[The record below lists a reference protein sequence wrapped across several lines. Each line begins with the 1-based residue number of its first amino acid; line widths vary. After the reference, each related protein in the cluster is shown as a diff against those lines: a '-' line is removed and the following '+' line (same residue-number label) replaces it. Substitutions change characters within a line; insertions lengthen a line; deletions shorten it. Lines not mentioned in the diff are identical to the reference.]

1 MTPQRIVCSRACF
14 HAEANRCRS
23 GPLGKCVS
31 CSEKRAGGWQFLECF
46 NDEDLQ
52 ILQRRRP
59 AFALWATARQP
70 SPGLPG
76 RSSRSGDVRRERRL
90 VRPEG
95 FEPPT
100 YGFEGRRSIQLSYG
114 RVLRL
119 YSRMPLTDLHES
131 PVSGGCG
138 RGAPRRAAGPSPVM
152 RAFRPEHDVGLSAA
166 GSRLL
171 SDSPES

>member
-1 MTPQRIVCSRACF
+1 MPRQT
-14 HAEANRCRS
+14 RCRS

-76 RSSRSGDVRRERRL
+76 RSSRSADVRRERRL

-131 PVSGGCG
+131 PVSGWLRTGRPASRRRAVPRDAG
-138 RGAPRRAAGPSPVM
+138 FSARARRGAVRSRVPSPQ
-152 RAFRPEHDVGLSAA
+152 
-166 GSRLL
+166 
-171 SDSPES
+171 